1 MKNIKT
7 KNKNRDKKRVG
18 FFAFLFTIAENIARA
33 LKRGPMGYLFAD
45 VYNDCNQKWRSGFI
59 YNLFKRRK
67 RKFKERSTIA
77 HIYEQSKTS
86 KKLVSLSHS
95 IIHSNLRI
103 WGVALLFFA
112 LSVLITTVLHYSF
125 GTDETAIIRLNVDEI
140 KQGYAIGIVMLILA
154 LPLVLSKKELGESL
168 LSFKSTRYIITDV
181 LNLNPNM
188 FEKSA
193 TPFDGSYLLA
203 ILFSISLGFFTY
215 FVKPIELVNF
225 AILIALFMVIM
236 AFPEIGIVGLIV
248 LLPFANVF
256 PNPSVAVLILL
267 SFAACGFVFKF
278 IRGKRVVKFALI
290 DVLILSFGA
299 LILCGGIFSVGGEQ
313 SLHSAA
319 VYCAFLLVYFLIV
332 NMYIGKAPL
341 YRAFKVLVITAAIV
355 SAIGILRGRGTEV
368 NEAWADME
376 IFGNT
381 AIAERVSMFLG
392 NPNMLGIYLIIA
404 FPIALGQIAVSRK
417 IVSKI
422 VYLIFAGLIMTCIV
436 MTWSRGAWL
445 GVIVATIAFLLL
457 YDFKN
462 IWIVLVSGLTLPLWQ
477 RFLPADILTRF
488 TTIFTRGD
496 SSIKMRFDI
505 WETVGEIIGENWLT
519 GIGVGETAFQNV
531 YDSSQTV
538 LARMAVHSHNLYLQI
553 LLEVGIIGIVVF
565 AVIMLMFG
573 QKSLIEIKH
582 GNKTSKSRTMTAAG
596 FSAIIGACVA
606 GCTDYIWYN
615 YRVFLM
621 FWIVFALTV
630 ALSKANVRERESTRI
645 ISNMTSADLEISR

>member
-1 MKNIKT
+1 MKNT
-7 KNKNRDKKRVG
+7 KLRTKNRDKKRIG
-18 FFAFLFTIAENIARA
+18 FFAFLFAIAENIARA
-33 LKRGPMGYLFAD
+33 LKRGPIGYLFAD
-45 VYNDCNQKWRSGFI
+45 IYTDCNQKWKNGFI

-67 RKFKERSTIA
+67 RRLKERSTIA

-86 KKLVSLSHS
+86 KKLVALSHS

-112 LSVLITTVLHYSF
+112 LSVLITTVLHYNF
-125 GTDETAIIRLNVDEI
+125 GTDEVAIIRLNVDEI
-140 KQGYAIGIVMLILA
+140 KQGYAIGIVMLIIA

-188 FEKSA
+188 FERSE

-225 AILIALFMVIM
+225 AILIALFMVTM
-236 AFPEIGIVGLIV
+236 AFPEIGIVSLVV

-267 SFAACGFVFKF
+267 SFAACGFAFKF
-278 IRGKRVVKFALI
+278 IRGKRVIKFELI

-299 LILCGGIFSVGGEQ
+299 LILCGGIFTVGGEQ

-319 VYCAFLLVYFLIV
+319 IYCAFLCVYLLIV
-332 NMYIGKAPL
+332 NMYIGKSPL
-341 YRAFKVLVITAAIV
+341 YRAFKVLIVTAAIV
-355 SAIGILRGRGTEV
+355 SAIGILRGGGTP
-368 NEAWADME
+368 NEAWTDMQ

-381 AIAERVSMFLG
+381 AITERVSVFLD

-404 FPIALGQIAVSRK
+404 FPIALGQIVISKK
-417 IVSKI
+417 IISKI
-422 VYLIFAGLIMTCIV
+422 MYIIVAGVILSCIV

-445 GVIVATIAFLLL
+445 GVVVATIAFLLL

-462 IWIVLVSGLTLPLWQ
+462 IWILLVSGLTLPLWQ
-477 RFLPADILTRF
+477 RFLPTDILTRF

-505 WETVGEIIGENWLT
+505 WETVGEIIGENWIT
-519 GIGVGETAFQNV
+519 GIGVGETAFKNV
-531 YDSSQTV
+531 YDSCQIIA
-538 LARMAVHSHNLYLQI
+538 ARMAVHSHSLYLQI
-553 LLEVGIIGIVVF
+553 LLELGIIGIIVF
-565 AVIMLMFG
+565 ALIMIMFA

-582 GNKTSKSRTMTAAG
+582 GNKTSKSRTMTIAG

-645 ISNMTSADLEISR
+645 ISNMTSADLEINR